1 MSENVI
7 AREEQPDHE
16 SLGNNRKE
24 TLFSQSLG
32 EWLIR
37 NEKIDQRGID
47 RAMRLHAAG
56 SGRFDQAL
64 VKLGL
69 VNEADMAA
77 ALAELLGIPLLE
89 QDDYPISSILNKEMN
104 LHFFHEN
111 QILPIADFPDHL
123 EVAVSDPLDSAYFLD
138 ALRLRFG
145 KPVHPRIGVPVLIN
159 EALRRIY
166 GEDNA
171 KNEEEYALKDEWS
184 EDDLEHLKDQ
194 ASDGPVVKLVD
205 RLIETAVETKA
216 SDIHVEPFEDS
227 LRIRFRLDG
236 LLKSEETFPKNYAP
250 TVISRLKIMSKLD
263 FAERRLPQDG
273 RMRMAVSGNMVD
285 FRVSTTPTVY
295 GESVVLRI
303 LDKSSVV
310 LDLDTLGFAG
320 DTLREFRK
328 ILHQPHGILLVTGPT
343 GSGKTTTLY
352 GALAEL
358 NTPERKLLTVEDP
371 VEYELKGVNQ
381 VEVKIQIG
389 LTFAKVLRSF
399 LRQDPDIIMVGE
411 IRDLESAQI
420 AVESALTGHL
430 VLSTLHTNSAA
441 ATVTRFLE
449 MGIRGYLLTSTLVGV
464 LAQRLVR
471 RICDGCKI
479 SYTIPMSDAV
489 ELGFLPLDSK
499 MMTLFKGKGCKRCQD
514 TGYKGRLNITELLIP
529 SDAIQR
535 IILEKGSASEIEKI
549 AIQDGMRTI
558 YEDGLRKALAGET
571 TIAEVLRVAHKS

>member
-1 MSENVI
+1 MSTGLM
-7 AREEQPDHE
+7 AKEELPYRE
-16 SLGNNRKE
+16 SLGSNQKE
-24 TLFSQSLG
+24 TLFFQSLG

-69 VNEADMAA
+69 VNETDMAT
-77 ALAELLGIPLLE
+77 ALAELLGLPLLK
-89 QDDYPISSILNKEMN
+89 QDDYPTSSVLPEEIN
-104 LHFFHEN
+104 LRFFHAN
-111 QILPIADFPDHL
+111 QILPLADFPDHL
-123 EVAVSDPLDSAYFLD
+123 EVAISDPLDSAYYLE
-138 ALRLRFG
+138 ALRLKFG
-145 KPVHPRIGVPVLIN
+145 KPVKPRVGVPVLIN
-159 EALRRIY
+159 EALRRVY
-166 GEDNA
+166 GEDHT
-171 KNEEEYALKDEWS
+171 KNDEEYGLKSEWS
-184 EDDLEHLKDQ
+184 DDELERLKDQ

-205 RLIETAVETKA
+205 RLIETAVETRA

-227 LRIRFRLDG
+227 LRIRFRMDG

-250 TVISRLKIMSKLD
+250 TVISRLKIMAKLD

-310 LDLDTLGFAG
+310 LDLDTLGFAE
-320 DTLREFRK
+320 DTLKEFRK
-328 ILHQPHGILLVTGPT
+328 VLHRPHGILLVTGPT

-381 VEVKIQIG
+381 VEVKVQIG

-449 MGIRGYLLTSTLVGV
+449 MGIQGYLLTSTLAGV

-471 RICDGCKI
+471 RICEECKI
-479 SYTIPMSDAV
+479 AYTIPMSNAV
-489 ELGFLPLDSK
+489 GLGYMLLNSQEI
-499 MMTLFKGKGCKRCQD
+499 TLFKGKGCKRCQD
-514 TGYKGRLNITELLIP
+514 TGYKGRL
-529 SDAIQR
+529 
-535 IILEKGSASEIEKI
+535 
-549 AIQDGMRTI
+549 
-558 YEDGLRKALAGET
+558 
-571 TIAEVLRVAHKS
+571 

>member
-1 MSENVI
+1 MNENMIV
-7 AREEQPDHE
+7 REDQPDGE
-16 SLGNNRKE
+16 SPGSNQKE
-24 TLFSQSLG
+24 TLFFQSLG

-69 VNEADMAA
+69 VNETDMAA
-77 ALAELLGIPLLE
+77 ALAELLGLTLLE
-89 QDDYPISSILNKEMN
+89 QDDYPTASILNEEIN

-123 EVAVSDPLDSAYFLD
+123 EVAVSDPLDSAYFLN
-138 ALRLRFG
+138 ALRLKFG
-145 KPVHPRIGVPVLIN
+145 KSVYLRVGVPVLIN
-159 EALRRIY
+159 ESLRKIY
-166 GEDNA
+166 GEDNT
-171 KNEEEYALKDEWS
+171 KNDEEYGLKGEWS
-184 EDDLEHLKDQ
+184 DDDLEHLKDQ

-205 RLIETAVETKA
+205 RLIETAVETRA

-310 LDLDTLGFAG
+310 LDLDTLGFAE
-320 DTLREFRK
+320 DTLRKFRK

-381 VEVKIQIG
+381 VEVKVQIG

-449 MGIRGYLLTSTLVGV
+449 MGIQGYLLTSTLIGV

-489 ELGFLPLDSK
+489 ELGFLLPNSEK
-499 MMTLFKGKGCKRCQD
+499 
-514 TGYKGRLNITELLIP
+514 
-529 SDAIQR
+529 
-535 IILEKGSASEIEKI
+535 IIL
-549 AIQDGMRTI
+549 
-558 YEDGLRKALAGET
+558 
-571 TIAEVLRVAHKS
+571 

>member
-7 AREEQPDHE
+7 AREEQPQSE
-16 SLGNNRKE
+16 SPGDIQKG
-24 TLFSQSLG
+24 TLFFLFLG

-37 NEKIDQRGID
+37 NAKVDQRGID
-47 RAMRLHAAG
+47 RAMRHHAAG

-69 VNEADMAA
+69 VNEMDLAA
-77 ALAELLGIPLLE
+77 ALAELLGLPLLKL
-89 QDDYPISSILNKEMN
+89 DDYPTSSILNEEIN

-111 QILPIADFPDHL
+111 QILPIANFPDHL
-123 EVAVSDPLDSAYFLD
+123 EVAVTDPLDSAYFLD
-138 ALRLRFG
+138 ALRLKLG
-145 KPVHPRIGVPVLIN
+145 KPVYPRVGVPALIN
-159 EALRRIY
+159 EALRKIY
-166 GEDNA
+166 GEDNSNDE
-171 KNEEEYALKDEWS
+171 KYGLESEWS
-184 EDDLEHLKDQ
+184 DEDLEQLKDQ

-205 RLIETAVETKA
+205 RLIETAVEMRA

-236 LLKSEETFPKNYAP
+236 LLKSEETFPKNYSP
-250 TVISRLKIMSKLD
+250 TVISRLKIMAKLD

-273 RMRMAVSGNMVD
+273 RMRMAVRGNMVD

-310 LDLDTLGFAG
+310 LDLDTLGFAE

-328 ILHQPHGILLVTGPT
+328 VLHQPHGILLVTGPT

-358 NTPERKLLTVEDP
+358 NTPERKVLTVEDP
-371 VEYELKGVNQ
+371 VEYELEGVNQ
-381 VEVKIQIG
+381 VEVKSQIG

-420 AVESALTGHL
+420 AIESALTGHL

-441 ATVTRFLE
+441 ATVTRLLE
-449 MGIRGYLLTSTLVGV
+449 MGIQDYLLTSTLAGV

-479 SYTIPMSDAV
+479 SYTIPISDAV
-489 ELGFLPLDSK
+489 ELGFSPQNSEK
-499 MMTLFKGKGCKRCQD
+499 ITLFKGEGCKRCQD
-514 TGYKGRLNITELLIP
+514 TGYKGRSNITELLIP

-535 IILEKGSASEIEKI
+535 IILKDCNASEIENV
-549 AIQDGMRTI
+549 AIQEGMSTL

-571 TIAEVLRVAHKS
+571 TINEVLRVANKS